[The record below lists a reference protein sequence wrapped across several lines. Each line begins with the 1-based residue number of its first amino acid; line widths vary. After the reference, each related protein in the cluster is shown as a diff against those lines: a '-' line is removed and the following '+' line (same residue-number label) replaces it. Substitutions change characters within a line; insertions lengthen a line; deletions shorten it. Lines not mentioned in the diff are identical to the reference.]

1 MINVFIVTF
10 YYMSNTV
17 LCAGYIIEALF
28 SWNIQFIEV
37 IGVYII
43 KEQITEVCSGFSERQ
58 QGAVT
63 A

>member
-1 MINVFIVTF
+1 
-10 YYMSNTV
+10 MSNTV